1 MRFQSIGGGWVA
13 AMDGTRVR
21 STGVSHDGRGRR
33 NTLRGRSVAE
43 VPPRRGGSGWGDAG
57 HRAEG
62 GGGSRTFGDTNGV
75 TGSGSERIAGGGGG
89 DGERGGVP
97 GSASWSGRAI
107 IAESSGDRGGSG
119 GGGGGGGDAG
129 ATSAVPVDPDDFL
142 GVFFRGEKKNMATG
156 GDGAGGSG
164 RNEAAGTTGIE

>member
-1 MRFQSIGGGWVA
+1 
-13 AMDGTRVR
+13 MDGPSPRCRRV
-21 STGVSHDGRGRR
+21 GAGR
-33 NTLRGRSVAE
+33 
-43 VPPRRGGSGWGDAG
+43 GDAG

-129 ATSAVPVDPDDFL
+129 ATSEFPVDFL
-142 GVFFRGEKKNMATG
+142 GVFFRGEKKPMATK
-156 GDGAGGSG
+156 GDGV
-164 RNEAAGTTGIE
+164 EWEWEWAGTGRPDDRN